1 MTICPCCG
9 SKTNGDW
16 SNDCAC
22 GARSVGEPLPRP
34 DHELP
39 SYSRA
44 LILTVSGSLM
54 VVVLIAQTINAFL
67 QKLPTSKT
75 YTEAFAVVRESV
87 FGFWTWVAA
96 AETAA
101 WQLKWV
107 ALFATLLVMFG
118 CRKWYRSVKE
128 SPAQF
133 CGLKFARLGYLTS
146 AAVPVLIAILIGVT
160 VPVRWERH
168 QWGLEAHGNSQAYRI
183 NRALDDYRVKF
194 GTLPGD
200 LKDLRRL
207 QDSDGSLTA
216 ALEDLDS
223 STYTPSAE
231 IAAVP
236 TKQPRTLR
244 GAVIS
249 NASLEN
255 DTDETLNDRLS
266 FTNYELLL
274 PGQDKKI
281 GTEDDQVLWN
291 GIISPVAER
300 PRRAGS
306 ATAAGAQ
313 VARP

>member
-1 MTICPCCG
+1 M
-9 SKTNGDW
+9 
-16 SNDCAC
+16 
-22 GARSVGEPLPRP
+22 L
-34 DHELP
+34 L
-39 SYSRA
+39 A
-44 LILTVSGSLM
+44 LVVQTV
-54 VVVLIAQTINAFL
+54 NAFA

-75 YTEAFAVVRESV
+75 YAEAFAVVSGSV
-87 FGFWTWVAA
+87 FGFWNWVGA

-107 ALFATLLVMFG
+107 AIPATLFVLIG
-118 CRKWYRSVKE
+118 CRKLYRSVKE
-128 SPAQF
+128 SPNQF
-133 CGLKFARLGYLTS
+133 CGLKYARMGFVTA

-168 QWGLEAHGNSQAYRI
+168 QWRLEAESNSQAYRI

-200 LKDLRRL
+200 LKDLLRL
-207 QDSDGSLTA
+207 EDSDGTLSA
-216 ALEDLDS
+216 ALEGLDT
-223 STYTPSAE
+223 STYIPTTE

-255 DTDETLNDRLS
+255 DTEETLNEGLA
-266 FTNYELLL
+266 FTTYELLL
-274 PGQDKKI
+274 PGKDKKF
-281 GTEDDQVLWN
+281 GTEDDQVLWD
-291 GIISPVAER
+291 GVVFPVADK

-306 ATAAGAQ
+306 PTAAAGKTSK
-313 VARP
+313 P